1 MALIVNP
8 LEANSVL
15 GMIYKQTA
23 TIKDAQIL
31 AFGPPMVPGFSVQN
45 GVTLTLQD
53 KTGGDLNKFFNVTQ
67 DFLKEL
73 NQRPEVKQ
81 AMTTY
86 NPNYPQ
92 YMVDVD
98 VAKTK
103 QAGISPAVVL
113 STLTRLP
120 RWYVCV

>member
-45 GVTLTLQD
+45 G
-53 KTGGDLNKFFNVTQ
+53 
-67 DFLKEL
+67 
-73 NQRPEVKQ
+73 R
-81 AMTTY
+81 Y
-86 NPNYPQ
+86 PN
-92 YMVDVD
+92 
-98 VAKTK
+98 AS
-103 QAGISPAVVL
+103 G
-113 STLTRLP
+113 
-120 RWYVCV
+120 